1 MISDFTQLASKYD
14 QNSLPQLI
22 WALETIYENTSALQD
37 DAAVLALYTN
47 VTCQVA
53 VYIRRHSGLDLR
65 GVNTS
70 LEFPIDRTLLNP
82 DIHILVRALR
92 VLEYLIRDGL
102 DHLEDDTNDLSQM
115 DADTKLLQL
124 LREAKMRAAFVWKGY
139 LLALNTPP
147 NLWGPI
153 AEYSF
158 STLRIL
164 AVVSADAVI
173 KAVRK
178 DAIPS
183 IPRHLVQDDDWP
195 PRKYIDLYSEMTF
208 AELKHVAQEH
218 WPRDPRE
225 RPEHKSDYEDADN
238 ENKIL
243 LSAQATV
250 MARSVKVGQW
260 QSVGSAMTRVYEF
273 ANQPPL
279 EMTGVLRIECWVS
292 RHPTGVIGTNLC
304 FYLKPYLYL
313 RPSRRP
319 FADDLRSA
327 AFSVGLV
334 AAGSGAGT
342 EASPLLQGGL
352 VQVSVSSAGETPD
365 TAFLLVN
372 TKEDVTRCIQAISS
386 GNELTFTLVDYET
399 EPPVKFRLQLPN
411 DRRFSRLY
419 NRIRRAM

>member
-14 QNSLPQLI
+14 RNSLPQLI

-37 DAAVLALYTN
+37 DAPILALYAN
-47 VTCQVA
+47 VTCEVA

-82 DIHILVRALR
+82 DTDILVRALR

-102 DHLEDDTNDLSQM
+102 DHLENGTKHLRKM

-124 LREAKMRAAFVWKGY
+124 LREARMRAAFVWKGY

-153 AEYSF
+153 AKYSF
-158 STLRIL
+158 STLKIL

-178 DAIPS
+178 DAISS
-183 IPRHLVQDDDWP
+183 ILRHLVHDDDWP

-208 AELKHVAQEH
+208 AELKHIAQEH

-225 RPEHKSDYEDADN
+225 RAEHRSDDDPEN

-250 MARSVKVGQW
+250 MARSVKVGEW
-260 QSVGSAMTRVYEF
+260 QSHGSAMTRVYEF
-273 ANQPPL
+273 ASQPPL
-279 EMTGVLRIECWVS
+279 EMTGALRIECWVS

-313 RPSRRP
+313 RPSGRP

-327 AFSVGLV
+327 AFSVGLA

-342 EASPLLQGGL
+342 EASALLQGGL

-372 TKEDVTRCIQAISS
+372 TKEDVTRCIQVISS